1 MSHVEKISITLTP
14 DLALVVQQAIES
26 GGYASTSEVIR
37 EALRDW
43 KTKRL
48 LREQQIE
55 EVRALWREGI
65 NSGAGRFGDVKSII
79 REAQRRFEAE
89 NKMSED

>member
-1 MSHVEKISITLTP
+1 MSNVEKISIALTP
-14 DLALVVQQAIES
+14 DLALVVQQAVES

-43 KTKRL
+43 KAKRL

-55 EVRALWREGI
+55 EIRNLWREGI
-65 NSGAGRFGDVKSII
+65 NSGTGRFGDVNSII

-89 NKMSED
+89 NKIVEG